1 MAKDKQWVIRNLE
14 TSFKSLG
21 EELRKKCA
29 LDGTVQTIYGHVF
42 TKLRELVN
50 ESE

>member
-1 MAKDKQWVIRNLE
+1 MAKDKQWLIRNLE
-14 TSFKSLG
+14 TPLKSLG
-21 EELRKKCA
+21 EELNKEGA
-29 LDGTVQTIYGHVF
+29 LNGNIQTIYGHIF